1 LPCCGSSLWGRTIVR
16 ADLVCAHSNHPEV
29 PHASSVEIWDSAT
42 LAHKASISLGNRD
55 EGSLTIVEPIADGW
69 LLGFAHYSDETG
81 VPFKGHD
88 FSQLIA
94 VDAEWRRREA
104 WVIPPSIRARMAPQA
119 ASGGAIGPDGL
130 LYLFGHTL
138 PELYVLARP
147 ASGAEL
153 VHVATIALD
162 AAGQAFAFDPS
173 HAKRIFAIDRPT
185 GTVRIFTLPD
195 TGPLPADTRRFSR
208 PR

>member
-1 LPCCGSSLWGRTIVR
+1 
-16 ADLVCAHSNHPEV
+16 
-29 PHASSVEIWDSAT
+29 
-42 LAHKASISLGNRD
+42 
-55 EGSLTIVEPIADGW
+55 
-69 LLGFAHYSDETG
+69 
-81 VPFKGHD
+81 
-88 FSQLIA
+88 
-94 VDAEWRRREA
+94 
-104 WVIPPSIRARMAPQA
+104 MAPQA

-147 ASGAEL
+147 ALGAEL

-173 HAKRIFAIDRPT
+173 DLKRIFAIDRPT

-195 TGPLPADTRRFSR
+195 LGPLPADTRRFSR
-208 PR
+208 LSVTRIFGSDRGVD